1 MLKTHSIH
9 RTLIIGAAMLSALS
23 GCNLLGGGNSAT
35 SGNSAADTGN
45 TAAPAAAT
53 KTGDAPAAPAEETS
67 SLEPNL
73 ANPQVD
79 DVWAAELSHFSRAT
93 FNGAGSEAYGLMR
106 VIRVEPNNVILIT
119 ETGAWP
125 AARKDGSRQDLA
137 GNYSD
142 ITWDR
147 EEEIRVRR
155 SELASLLAD
164 GKILETRRGAPVN
177 AGSSRGDAPAAAPA
191 AAGGGGK

>member
-1 MLKTHSIH
+1 MRKTHSLRH
-9 RTLIIGAAMLSALS
+9 TLIIGAAMLGALS

-35 SGNSAADTGN
+35 GGNSASDSGN
-45 TAAPAAAT
+45 AAAPAAAT
-53 KTGDAPAAPAEETS
+53 KTGDEPAAAASNS
-67 SLEPNL
+67 SLSPVL
-73 ANPQVD
+73 AEPQVD
-79 DVWAAELSHFSRAT
+79 DVWAAELTHFSRAS

-137 GNYSD
+137 GDYSD

-155 SELASLLAD
+155 SELEQLVAD
-164 GKILETRRGAPVN
+164 GKILDTRRGAPVD

-191 AAGGGGK
+191 AGGGGK

>member
-1 MLKTHSIH
+1 MLKTHSFQ
-9 RTLIIGAAMLSALS
+9 RTLIIGAAMIGALS
-23 GCNLLGGGNSAT
+23 GCNMLGGGNSAT
-35 SGNSAADTGN
+35 NSAADTGN
-45 TAAPAAAT
+45 AAAPAVAT
-53 KTGDAPAAPAEETS
+53 KTGDAPAAPAAETS

-79 DVWAAELSHFSRAT
+79 DVWAGELTHFSRAT
-93 FNGAGSEAYGLMR
+93 FNGAESEAYGLMR
-106 VIRVEPNNVILIT
+106 VVRVEPNNVILIT

-125 AARKDGSRQDLA
+125 AAQKDGSRRDLA

-155 SELASLLAD
+155 SELPQLLAD

-177 AGSSRGDAPAAAPA
+177 AGSSRGDAPADAP
-191 AAGGGGK
+191 AAGGGK